1 MPKIHVN
8 IAHQRMGSDSFDFL
22 SHQDLHPEFYFAG
35 DDVDVIEKDL
45 LLSFRAEVEERK
57 FQPTVH
63 APFFDLNVGARDS
76 QICRVSFERLFWAVE
91 VAALLKSNL
100 VVVHP
105 GYGPWILGHK
115 FDSWISR
122 AGKYLIN
129 LCDHASTHGIKI
141 AFENIYDAAPDDL
154 AKLLQLV
161 DHDNAGICL
170 DIGHFNVF
178 SKKSLADWL
187 DLLGDRIF
195 ELHLHDNDGSADQHL
210 ALGDGC
216 IDYQPLLQWFKQLAP
231 EQRPVLTLELPH
243 RTHVIKSVN
252 ILKSRLS

>member
-1 MPKIHVN
+1 MPRLNIN
-8 IAHQRMGSDSFDFL
+8 IAFQRMSSDSFDFL
-22 SHQDLHPEFYFAG
+22 SHQDLHPEFYFSG

-45 LLSFRAEVEERK
+45 IMSFRAEVEERK
-57 FQPTVH
+57 FQSTVH

-76 QICRVSFERLFWAVE
+76 QIRQVSFERLFWAVE
-91 VAALLKSNL
+91 VASVLKASV

-115 FDSWISR
+115 FDAWLSR
-122 AGKYLIN
+122 AGKYLIK
-129 LCDHASTHGIKI
+129 LCDHAASLGIKI

-154 AKLLQLV
+154 AGLLALV

-178 SKKSLADWL
+178 SKKPLEEWL
-187 DLLGDRIF
+187 QVLGERIL

-210 ALGDGC
+210 ALGDGK
-216 IDYQPLLQWFKQLAP
+216 IVYDGLMQWFNGLAP
-231 EQRPVLTLELPH
+231 ENKPVLTLELPH

-252 ILKSRLS
+252 IVKDWLS